1 MALKG
6 TLKDFGIADILQLI
20 GQQQKTGV
28 LHLSAKEQEVSIGF
42 QDGNI
47 VKAESSTRKK
57 KELIGEM
64 LVRAEIITEQQL
76 ETALDAQRR
85 SLKRLGDVLVSLK
98 MITQDRFRQMVQLQ
112 ATETLYRLFTWKTGH
127 YEFEQGP
134 VDVDQDSGII
144 PIRAESV
151 LMEGFRMVDEWPV
164 IKRLINRYDLTF
176 EKLRELPSA
185 RPSADA
191 FDAALDSAFGDL
203 GGGGSNSGPGGDEE
217 PSGAHEFKSVGESER
232 KVFGLVMPGRDVR
245 KLVDMACLGEFETC
259 KALLN
264 LVNLGYLRTVQP
276 MGKALEIGGPSRG
289 AVDKVVGALGRVV
302 VTMSVLGVLLF
313 VLSRGDL
320 DQLSVASSPSQSY
333 ADPAAQR
340 FIARAQMS
348 RIQAAI
354 EVYQLEKNEVPPGLD
369 ALVDAG
375 LLGREDLRYP
385 WRDTYYY
392 RRVAPHEFI
401 LLPPLR

>member
-1 MALKG
+1 MALAG

-20 GQQQKTGV
+20 GQQQKTGI
-28 LHLSAKEQEVSIGF
+28 LHLTTKEQEVSIGF

-47 VKAESSTRKK
+47 VKAESSTRNKK
-57 KELIGEM
+57 DLIGEM
-64 LVRAEIITEQQL
+64 LVRAEIITPSQL

-98 MITQDRFRQMVQLQ
+98 MITPDRFRQMVQLQ
-112 ATETLYRLFTWKTGH
+112 ATETLYKLFTWKSGK

-134 VDVDQDSGII
+134 ADVDQDSGIS

-164 IKRLINRYDLTF
+164 IKRVINRYDLTF
-176 EKLRELPSA
+176 EKTRELPTA
-185 RPSADA
+185 AGGKDA
-191 FDAALDSAFGDL
+191 FDAALDSAFGDAAPAPR
-203 GGGGSNSGPGGDEE
+203 GDDEE
-217 PSGAHEFKSVGESER
+217 PSGVREFKSIGESER
-232 KVFGLVMPGRDVR
+232 KVYALATPGRDLR
-245 KLVDMACLGEFETC
+245 KLVDLACLGEFETC

-264 LVNLGYLRTVQP
+264 LVNNDYLRAVP
-276 MGKALEIGGPSRG
+276 PAGRALEIGPSRG
-289 AVDKVVGALGRVV
+289 ALEQVMGAAGRVV
-302 VTMSVLGVLLF
+302 VTMLVLGVLLF
-313 VLSRGDL
+313 VLSRVDL

-340 FIARAQMS
+340 FIARTQMS

-354 EVYQLEKNEVPPGLD
+354 QVYELEKGEAPARLD

-385 WRDTYYY
+385 WRDAYYY
-392 RRVAPHEFI
+392 RRVAPREFI

>member
-1 MALKG
+1 MALEG

-28 LHLSAKEQEVSIGF
+28 LHLSSKDQEVSIGF

-47 VKAESSTRKK
+47 VKAESTTRNKK
-57 KELIGEM
+57 DLIGEM
-64 LVRAEIITEQQL
+64 LVRAEIITPTQL

-98 MITQDRFRQMVQLQ
+98 MITPDRFQQVNQLQ
-112 ATETLYRLFTWKTGH
+112 ATETLYKLFTWKTGK
-127 YEFEQGP
+127 YQFEQGS
-134 VDVDQDSGII
+134 VDVDQDSGIT

-164 IKRLINRYDLTF
+164 IKRVINRYDLTF
-176 EKLRELPSA
+176 EKTRELPMDPRSLKVLK
-185 RPSADA
+185 SGDA
-191 FDAALDSAFGDL
+191 FDAALDNAFGDAK
-203 GGGGSNSGPGGDEE
+203 GGDDDE
-217 PSGAHEFKSVGESER
+217 PSGAREFKSVGESER
-232 KVFGLVMPGRDVR
+232 KVHALAIPGRDLR
-245 KLVDMACLGEFETC
+245 KLVDLACLGEFETC
-259 KALLN
+259 KALLT
-264 LVNLGYLRTVQP
+264 LVNNDYLRVVP
-276 MGKALEIGGPSRG
+276 PAGRALEIGPTRG
-289 AVDKVVGALGRVV
+289 LADRVVGVAGRVV
-302 VTMSVLGVLLF
+302 ITMTVLGALLL
-313 VLSRGDL
+313 VLSRVDL

-354 EVYQLEKNEVPPGLD
+354 QVYELEKGEAPAKLE

-385 WRDTYYY
+385 WRDAYYY
-392 RRVAPHEFI
+392 RRVAPREFI

>member
-1 MALKG
+1 MALAG

-20 GQQQKTGV
+20 GQQQKTGI
-28 LHLSAKEQEVSIGF
+28 LHLTAKEQEVSIGF

-47 VKAESSTRKK
+47 VKAESSTRNKK
-57 KELIGEM
+57 DLIGEM
-64 LVRAEIITEQQL
+64 LVRAEIITPAQL

-98 MITQDRFRQMVQLQ
+98 MITPDRFKQMVQLQ
-112 ATETLYRLFTWKTGH
+112 ATETLYKLFTWKSGK
-127 YEFEQGP
+127 YEFEQVP
-134 VDVDQDSGII
+134 VDVDKDSGIA

-164 IKRLINRYDLTF
+164 IKRVINRYDLTF
-176 EKLRELPSA
+176 EKTRELPL
-185 RPSADA
+185 PSGGKDA
-191 FDAALDSAFGDL
+191 FDTALDGAFG
-203 GGGGSNSGPGGDEE
+203 GAPGGDDDE
-217 PSGAHEFKSVGESER
+217 PSGTREFKSIGESER
-232 KVFGLVMPGRDVR
+232 KVYALATPSRDLR
-245 KLVDMACLGEFETC
+245 KLVDLACLGEFETC

-264 LVNLGYLRTVQP
+264 LVNNDYLRAVP
-276 MGKALEIGGPSRG
+276 PAGRALEIGPSAG
-289 AVDKVVGALGRVV
+289 ALDKVMGAAGRVV
-302 VTMSVLGVLLF
+302 VTMLVLGVLLF
-313 VLSRGDL
+313 VLSRVDL

-354 EVYQLEKNEVPPGLD
+354 QVYELEQGEAPAKLD

-385 WRDTYYY
+385 WRDAYYY
-392 RRVAPHEFI
+392 RRVAPREFI

>member
-1 MALKG
+1 MALAG

-20 GQQQKTGV
+20 GQQQKTGI
-28 LHLSAKEQEVSIGF
+28 LHLTAKDQEVSIGF

-47 VKAESSTRKK
+47 VKAESSTRNKK
-57 KELIGEM
+57 DLIGEM
-64 LVRAEIITEQQL
+64 LVRAEIITPSQL

-98 MITQDRFRQMVQLQ
+98 MITLDRFRQMVQLQ
-112 ATETLYRLFTWKTGH
+112 ATETLYKLFTWKSGK
-127 YEFEQGP
+127 YEFEQVP
-134 VDVDQDSGII
+134 VDVDQDSGIA

-164 IKRLINRYDLTF
+164 IKRTINRYDLTF
-176 EKLRELPSA
+176 EKVRELPMPQGG
-185 RPSADA
+185 RDA
-191 FDAALDSAFGDL
+191 FDAALDSAFGDAP
-203 GGGGSNSGPGGDEE
+203 GGGNDDE
-217 PSGAHEFKSVGESER
+217 PSGVKEFKSIGESER
-232 KVFGLVMPGRDVR
+232 RVYSLAAPGRDLR
-245 KLVDMACLGEFETC
+245 KLVDLACLGEFETC

-264 LVNLGYLRTVQP
+264 LVNNDYLRSVP
-276 MGKALEIGGPSRG
+276 PAGRALEIGPSRG
-289 AVDKVVGALGRVV
+289 VLDTMVGAVGRVV
-302 VTMSVLGVLLF
+302 VTMLVLGVLLF
-313 VLSRGDL
+313 VLSRVDL
-320 DQLSVASSPSQSY
+320 DQLSMASSPSQSY

-340 FIARAQMS
+340 FISRAQMS

-354 EVYQLEKNEVPPGLD
+354 QVYELEQGEAPAKLD

-385 WRDTYYY
+385 WRDAYYY
-392 RRVAPHEFI
+392 RRVAPREFI

>member
-1 MALKG
+1 MALAG

-20 GQQQKTGV
+20 GQQQKTGI
-28 LHLSAKEQEVSIGF
+28 LHLIAKEQEVSIGF

-64 LVRAEIITEQQL
+64 LMRAEIITPSQL

-98 MITQDRFRQMVQLQ
+98 MITPDRFRQMVQLQ
-112 ATETLYRLFTWKTGH
+112 ATETLYRLFTWKSGK
-127 YEFEQGP
+127 YEFEQVP

-164 IKRLINRYDLTF
+164 IKRTINRYDLTF
-176 EKLRELPSA
+176 EKVRELPA
-185 RPSADA
+185 TKAGKDA
-191 FDAALDSAFGDL
+191 FDDALDSAFGD
-203 GGGGSNSGPGGDEE
+203 SPPGGDDE
-217 PSGAHEFKSVGESER
+217 PSGAHEFKSIGESER
-232 KVFGLVMPGRDVR
+232 RVYGLATPGRDLR
-245 KLVDMACLGEFETC
+245 KLVDLACLGEFETC

-264 LVNLGYLRTVQP
+264 LVNNDYLRAVP
-276 MGKALEIGGPSRG
+276 PAGRALEIGPSSGFGGKVMG
-289 AVDKVVGALGRVV
+289 AAGRVV
-302 VTMSVLGVLLF
+302 VTMSVLGALLF
-313 VLSRGDL
+313 VLSRVDL

-354 EVYQLEKNEVPPGLD
+354 EVYQLEKGEAPDKLD

-385 WRDTYYY
+385 WRDAYYY
-392 RRVAPHEFI
+392 RRVAPRQFI

>member
-1 MALKG
+1 MALAG

-20 GQQQKTGV
+20 GQQQKTGT
-28 LHLSAKEQEVSIGF
+28 LHLSSKDQEVSIGF

-47 VKAESSTRKK
+47 VRAESATRNK

-64 LVRAEIITEQQL
+64 LVRAEIITPSQL

-98 MITQDRFRQMVQLQ
+98 MITPLRFKQMVQLQ
-112 ATETLYRLFTWKTGH
+112 ATETLYKLFTWKSGK
-127 YEFEQGP
+127 YEFEQVP
-134 VDVDQDSGII
+134 VDVDKDAGIA

-164 IKRLINRYDLTF
+164 IKRVINRYDLTF
-176 EKLRELPSA
+176 EKTRELPMPA
-185 RPSADA
+185 GGKDA
-191 FDAALDSAFGDL
+191 FDTALDSAFGDA
-203 GGGGSNSGPGGDEE
+203 PRGDDGE
-217 PSGAHEFKSVGESER
+217 PSGAGEFKSIGASER
-232 KVFGLVMPGRDVR
+232 KVHALATPGRDLR
-245 KLVDMACLGEFETC
+245 KLVDLACLGEFETC
-259 KALLN
+259 KALLT
-264 LVNLGYLRTVQP
+264 LVNNDYLRSVP
-276 MGKALEIGGPSRG
+276 PAGRALEIGPSVG
-289 AVDKVVGALGRVV
+289 AVDKVMGAAGRVV
-302 VTMSVLGVLLF
+302 VTMLVLGALLF
-313 VLSRGDL
+313 VLSRVDL

-354 EVYQLEKNEVPPGLD
+354 QVYELEQGEAPAKLD

-375 LLGREDLRYP
+375 LLGREDLHYP
-385 WRDTYYY
+385 WRDAYYY
-392 RRVAPHEFI
+392 RRVAPREFI

>member
-1 MALKG
+1 MALEG

-20 GQQQKTGV
+20 GQQQKTGI
-28 LHLSAKEQEVSIGF
+28 LHLTTKEQEVSIGF

-47 VKAESSTRKK
+47 VKAESSTRNK

-64 LVRAEIITEQQL
+64 LVRAEIITPSQL

-98 MITQDRFRQMVQLQ
+98 MITPDRFKQMVHLQ
-112 ATETLYRLFTWKTGH
+112 ATETLYKLFTWKSGK
-127 YEFEQGP
+127 YEFEQVP
-134 VDVDQDSGII
+134 VDVDKDSGIA

-164 IKRLINRYDLTF
+164 IKRVINRYDLSF
-176 EKLRELPSA
+176 EKTRELPLPA
-185 RPSADA
+185 GGRDA
-191 FDAALDSAFGDL
+191 FDAALDSAFGDAA
-203 GGGGSNSGPGGDEE
+203 PGGDDDE
-217 PSGAHEFKSVGESER
+217 PSGAREFKSIGESER
-232 KVFGLVMPGRDVR
+232 RVYTLATPGRDLR
-245 KLVDMACLGEFETC
+245 KLVDLACLGEFETC

-264 LVNLGYLRTVQP
+264 LVNNGYLRAVP
-276 MGKALEIGGPSRG
+276 PAGRALEIGPTIGVLEKVMG
-289 AVDKVVGALGRVV
+289 AAGRVV
-302 VTMSVLGVLLF
+302 VTMLVLGVLLF
-313 VLSRGDL
+313 VLSRVDL
-320 DQLSVASSPSQSY
+320 DQLSVATSPSQSY

-354 EVYQLEKNEVPPGLD
+354 QVYELEKGEAPAKLD
-369 ALVDAG
+369 ALVDVG

-385 WRDTYYY
+385 WRDAYYY
-392 RRVAPHEFI
+392 RRVAPREFI